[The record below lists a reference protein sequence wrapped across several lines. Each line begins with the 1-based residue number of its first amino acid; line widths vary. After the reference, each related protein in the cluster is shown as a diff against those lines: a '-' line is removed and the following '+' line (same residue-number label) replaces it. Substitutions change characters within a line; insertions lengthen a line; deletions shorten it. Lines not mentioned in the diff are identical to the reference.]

1 MNLQRQVLFWIGAFV
16 VFVLIV
22 WLLSDILLPFVA
34 GIVLAY
40 FLNPLADALE
50 KRGVNRAVAA
60 FLVIAAFILI
70 FIVLAMIFFPLLVT
84 QLFAFVQQVPTYIA
98 ALQERILTQEN
109 QEWLRRILGSEPLDV
124 RKSLGNIVG
133 QGAAFAG
140 TFLQGLLSGGAVLI
154 SIFAVIAVTP
164 IVTFYLLTD
173 WHRLVNKVDSWVPR
187 RHRDAVRGIARE
199 IDTTLAG
206 FLRGQALVTL
216 TLGTYYATALTLVG
230 LNFGLLIGFI
240 VGVLSFIPYIG
251 STMGLL
257 IAGGIAFAQ
266 FWPEWHWVLVILVIF
281 FSGQFF
287 ENYILQPK
295 LVGDRVGLH
304 PVWLIFALFAFAYLL
319 GFVGLLLA
327 VPLAAATGVLTR
339 FALRQYL
346 ASPLYTGRVTA
357 TPRKRERDD

>member
-1 MNLQRQVLFWIGAFV
+1 MNLQRQVLFWIGAFI
-16 VFVLIV
+16 VFVLCV
-22 WLLSDILLPFVA
+22 WLLSAILLPFVA

-70 FIVLAMIFFPLLVT
+70 FVILAIIFFPLLVT
-84 QLFAFVQQVPTYIA
+84 QLFAFVQQVPSYIGQ
-98 ALQERILTQEN
+98 LQERILTPEN
-109 QEWLRRILGSEPLDV
+109 QERLRRLLGSEPLDI
-124 RKSLGNIVG
+124 RKSLGNFVG

-154 SIFAVIAVTP
+154 SLFALIAVTP
-164 IVTFYLLTD
+164 IVTFYLLND

-216 TLGTYYATALTLVG
+216 TLGTYYATALTLIG
-230 LNFGLLIGFI
+230 LNFGLLIGFM
-240 VGVLSFIPYIG
+240 VGILSFIPYIG

-266 FWPEWHWVLVILVIF
+266 FWPEWQWVAVVLAIF

-295 LVGDRVGLH
+295 LVGGRVGLH
-304 PVWLIFALFAFAYLL
+304 PVWLIFALFAFGYLL

-346 ASPLYTGRVTA
+346 ASPLYTGRA
-357 TPRKRERDD
+357 SRKRERDD